1 MKSWYII
8 AYDIRDPK
16 RLRKLHYHLR
26 KQAIP
31 MQYSVFLIKANSEV
45 LNKLLQ
51 TITRIAKD
59 DEDDIRLYP
68 IFNPNTIWAAGK
80 QAQTLFSLY
89 SGGKRSPPSR
99 SSWYQIISHKLT
111 GKSS

>member
-31 MQYSVFLIKANSEV
+31 MQYSVFLIKANGKV
-45 LNKLLQ
+45 LKNLLK
-51 TITRIAKD
+51 TIRSIAKD

-68 IFNPNTIWAAGK
+68 IFNPNTIWAAGR
-80 QAQTLFSLY
+80 QATTLFSLY
-89 SGGKRSPPSR
+89 SGGKVASPTHSN
-99 SSWYQIISHKLT
+99 WYQSIVHKLT
-111 GKSS
+111 GESS